1 MTRGIRPILVWAAA
15 AAALMTGP
23 SSRASVLGLADGT
36 YNLTLSCS
44 SAGCGGPFSGTLTVV
59 GADVTAWD
67 VTVLADTLQSFIGNP
82 TEQLLGPPTDLEF
95 VRGPGVNAVY
105 GLELRFG
112 PSGPPSRSWGVD
124 ITGVEVNRGIWS
136 AVPVTIAIPLPS
148 ALLLTGTGL
157 AALGLSRTRRR

>member
-1 MTRGIRPILVWAAA
+1 MPRAVELLNLAAMSAQIRGAQAKPADGAGVIAAIEKRDA
-15 AAALMTGP
+15 MLTP
-23 SSRASVLGLADGT
+23 LASVAADR
-36 YNLTLSCS
+36 LFRALSERS
-44 SAGCGGPFSGTLTVV
+44 
-59 GADVTAWD
+59 
-67 VTVLADTLQSFIGNP
+67 
-82 TEQLLGPPTDLEF
+82 TDLEF